1 MQVRSLRE
9 ILAEL
14 KGRLM
19 LASAGFGALFRHRF
33 RRHSTS
39 ASSRPARTTARWGAR
54 SRRHGRERVGAGK
67 SRSSPRGH
75 RSGRAADEPTWT
87 PGSGIPRSLRASGVT
102 GRTRLRCGSVCTAML
117 ASSCAGHIP
126 MLARGGGPHIIRP
139 ASSEADAA
147 HADLPGPA
155 RPGPRAP
162 GRRGRPGEPGL
173 AGHFDPDAGRHARR
187 GPAPAPRSSRGHE
200 HATCSRRRLRACA
213 RAGLVTSRNRVVPGT
228 GSNCEPRC
236 SSGGGGLGS
245 C

>member
-1 MQVRSLRE
+1 MRIRSLRE

-14 KGRLM
+14 KGRLT

-54 SRRHGRERVGAGK
+54 PRRHGRERAGAGK
-67 SRSSPRGH
+67 SRSSLHGH
-75 RSGRAADEPTWT
+75 RPGRAADEPTWT
-87 PGSGIPRSLRASGVT
+87 PAPGIPRSPSGVRVT
-102 GRTRLRCGSVCTAML
+102 GRTRLTCGSSARP
-117 ASSCAGHIP
+117 SSHPPVLGISPCSP
-126 MLARGGGPHIIRP
+126 RGQGPHIIRP

-147 HADLPGPA
+147 RADLPGPA

-173 AGHFDPDAGRHARR
+173 AGHFDPDAGRRARR

-236 SSGGGGLGS
+236 SSGGAV
-245 C
+245 